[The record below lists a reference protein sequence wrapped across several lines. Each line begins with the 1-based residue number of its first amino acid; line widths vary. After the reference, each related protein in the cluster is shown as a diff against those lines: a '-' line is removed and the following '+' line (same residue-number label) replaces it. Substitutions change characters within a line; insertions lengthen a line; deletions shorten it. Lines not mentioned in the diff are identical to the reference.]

1 MKFLEREETMA
12 EKKRGS
18 HDGKRRG
25 NGEGTI
31 SWRSKEGRYEGRYW
45 VQTSRG
51 PKRKVVY
58 DKDWEECRRK
68 LARAIA
74 DRDDGLIFDAE
85 DLSVAEYMRLWLRGP
100 AKKNVRPSTHARY
113 EQLGRKHI
121 ISSSIGKLKLGKL
134 TAVHLEALYDLKLE
148 EGLSPRTVNYVHV
161 TISKALKHAVR
172 KDLIRRN
179 VASFAEAPQPDGPEI
194 SPLNANQAAAFLRS
208 VSESGDRLEALYVL
222 ALSTGMRRSEI
233 LGLMEDDLDLDVG
246 TLQIQRG
253 LTVHPEGGVT
263 ILGTKRKASQRLL
276 ELSPETV
283 VALKRHRTRR
293 AEERLAATHW
303 DEQGFVFTKRT
314 GGYLHP
320 NTLYT
325 AYFKPAR
332 DRAGIPPIHF
342 HDLRHTYATLALLGG
357 VPVKVVSEVLGH
369 KDVSTTLRTYAHV
382 LPGMQAKAA
391 KTMDSILF

>member
-1 MKFLEREETMA
+1 
-12 EKKRGS
+12 
-18 HDGKRRG
+18 
-25 NGEGTI
+25 
-31 SWRSKEGRYEGRYW
+31 
-45 VQTSRG
+45 VQTSHG
-51 PKRKVVY
+51 PKRKSIY
-58 DKDWEECRRK
+58 GKEFEETRRK

-85 DLSVAEYMRLWLRGP
+85 DLSVAEYMRLWLKGP

-113 EQLGRKHI
+113 EQIGRKHI
-121 ISSSIGKLKLGKL
+121 ISSSLGKLKPGKL

-179 VASFAEAPQPDGPEI
+179 VASSAEAPQPEGLEI
-194 SPLNANQAAAFLRS
+194 SPLNASQVRAFLRS
-208 VSESGDRLEALYVL
+208 VSQSGDRLEALYIL
-222 ALSTGMRRSEI
+222 ALSTGMRRSEL
-233 LGLMEDDLDLDVG
+233 LGLMEDDLDLEAG

-253 LTVHPEGGVT
+253 LTVHPEGGVA

-283 VALKRHRTRR
+283 AALKLHRTRR
-293 AEERLAATHW
+293 AEERLAAPCW
-303 DEQGFVFTKRT
+303 NEQGFVFTKRT

-332 DRAGIPPIHF
+332 NRAGIPPIHF
-342 HDLRHTYATLALLGG
+342 HDLRHTYATLALLNG

-369 KDVSTTLRTYAHV
+369 KDIATTLRTYAHV
-382 LPGMQAKAA
+382 LPGMQGEAA
-391 KTMDSILF
+391 RTMDSVFFGQK